1 MKSKKNLV
9 IALVSTILVLGALS
23 FFLIKNDNKNVYN
36 QNLDFDVKLSKLECG
51 SSFMVSELTHQDVI
65 QKFIKDIKKKSS
77 KVSLGTSSFD
87 FLYFGEDSG
96 KFVLSG
102 PIILEKKT
110 VYEVDLSF
118 SEIAPGGYTANFIS
132 VKLVCD

>member
-1 MKSKKNLV
+1 MKKFSPILFLV
-9 IALVSTILVLGALS
+9 VASIIL
-23 FFLIKNDNKNVYN
+23 FFLINNERKVVYD
-36 QNLDFDVKLSKLECG
+36 QNLDFDFQLSKLECG

-65 QKFIKDIKKKSS
+65 KKFIKDMKKKSS
-77 KVSLGTSSFD
+77 KVFLGTKSFD
-87 FLYFGEDSG
+87 FLYFGEDNG

-102 PIILEKKT
+102 PVILERKT